1 VSSPARHGD
10 SGIGIAVSVLSFANY
25 GIFCVVGI
33 VLARLL
39 SPEEYGRYGSAVAFA
54 TLAAT
59 FATLGLEKQALRLL
73 PAFALRGEWSAVR
86 GYLVMS
92 VIVCVGL
99 GAAIGLVAGPGLD
112 AIRPP
117 PNARGA
123 FTAVMVYLV
132 PVTLF
137 CMLVEVLTSF
147 GKPLASTATYR
158 LALPLC
164 ILAACGATAAL
175 DERDAVHAVHAW
187 GIGWC
192 AALALLVALV
202 WRAMPLQ
209 LRAARA
215 QARSGQWLV
224 GGISY
229 LSFSLIMT
237 AFVQAPLIVL
247 GLAHEDRAGIGVFT
261 AAMQLAGFVTI
272 IQTATTRV
280 YAPKLS
286 QLIEAGDT
294 EGERRLMTGRNA
306 LLGAMS
312 LAFVAGVALFGR
324 ELLSLFGAGYERG
337 ERTLLVLSAGNAVNT
352 VLGFA
357 PWWLQFKGRHTLV
370 LVISGVGCAAAVAG
384 MWWAASALHWEVVA
398 WSYSIGL
405 AATFIALHWSVIMT
419 RRAQA
424 LAVTA
429 PVRQPQGE

>member
-1 VSSPARHGD
+1 MTVTARQD
-10 SGIGIAVSVLSFANY
+10 ASGLGIAVSVLSFANY
-25 GIFCVVGI
+25 GLFCVIGI

-59 FATLGLEKQALRLL
+59 FGTLGLEKQALRVI
-73 PAFALRGEWSAVR
+73 PAHAVRNEWSGVR

-92 VIVCVGL
+92 VIVCIAL

-112 AIRPP
+112 EIRPP

-123 FTAVMVYLV
+123 FTAVMIYLI

-158 LALPLC
+158 LALPLS
-164 ILAACGATAAL
+164 ILAACGAIAWR
-175 DERDAVHAVHAW
+175 DDRDAVHAVHAW

-192 AALALLVALV
+192 VALALLVWLV
-202 WRAMPLQ
+202 WRAVPTGV
-209 LRAARA
+209 RAARSRISA
-215 QARSGQWLV
+215 GPWLR

-272 IQTATTRV
+272 IQTATARV
-280 YAPKLS
+280 YAPRLS

-294 EGERRLMTGRNA
+294 DGERRLMAGRNA
-306 LLGAMS
+306 LLGVLS
-312 LAFVAGVALFGR
+312 LAFVIGVAAFGR

-337 ERTLLVLSAGNAVNT
+337 ERTLLVLSAGNAANT

-370 LVISGVGCAAAVAG
+370 LAISGAGCAAAIGG
-384 MWWAASALHWEVVA
+384 MWWAASAMHWEVVA

-405 AATFIALHWSVIMT
+405 SVTFAALQWSVTLT

-424 LAVTA
+424 AAVTSA
-429 PVRQPQGE
+429 DQPVRE

>member
-1 VSSPARHGD
+1 MNSPARHGD
-10 SGIGIAVSVLSFANY
+10 SGVGIVVSALSFANY
-25 GIFCVVGI
+25 GIFCVIGI

-73 PAFALRGEWSAVR
+73 PAFIVRSEWGLVR

-92 VIVCVGL
+92 LVVCVAL

-112 AIRPP
+112 EVRPP

-147 GKPLASTATYR
+147 GRPLASTATYR
-158 LALPLC
+158 LALPLS
-164 ILAACGATAAL
+164 ILAACGAVAWL

-192 AALALLVALV
+192 AALALLAVLV
-202 WRAMPLQ
+202 WRAMPGGV
-209 LRAARA
+209 RSAAAPVRK
-215 QARSGQWLV
+215 GPWLW
-224 GGISY
+224 GGINY

-237 AFVQAPLIVL
+237 AFAQAPLIVL

-286 QLIEAGDT
+286 QLIEAGDA

-324 ELLSLFGAGYERG
+324 ELLALFGSGYERG

-370 LVISGVGCAAAVAG
+370 LVISGLGCAAAIGG
-384 MWWAASALHWEVVA
+384 MWWAASRMHWEVVA

-405 AATFIALHWSVIMT
+405 AATFIALHLGVILT
-419 RRAQA
+419 RRAQSV
-424 LAVTA
+424 AVTA
-429 PVRQPQGE
+429 AAQSPRE

>member
-1 VSSPARHGD
+1 MTSAAAKRE
-10 SGIGIAVSVLSFANY
+10 SGVGITVSVLSFANY
-25 GIFCVVGI
+25 GIFCVIGI

-39 SPEEYGRYGSAVAFA
+39 APEEYGRYGSAVAFA

-73 PAFALRGEWSAVR
+73 PAFALRGEWSLLR
-86 GYLVMS
+86 GYLVLS
-92 VIVCVGL
+92 LIVCVAL

-112 AIRPP
+112 EIRPP

-123 FTAVMVYLV
+123 FTAVMIYLV

-147 GKPLASTATYR
+147 GRPLASTATYR
-158 LALPLC
+158 LALPLS
-164 ILAACGATAAL
+164 ILAACGAIAWL
-175 DERDAVHAVHAW
+175 DDRDAVHAVHAW

-202 WRAMPLQ
+202 WRAMPDGVRGAAAQ
-209 LRAARA
+209 LRSRA
-215 QARSGQWLV
+215 WI
-224 GGISY
+224 GGGVSY

-280 YAPKLS
+280 YAPRLS

-294 EGERRLMTGRNA
+294 EAERRLMAGRNA
-306 LLGAMS
+306 LLGVMS
-312 LAFVAGVALFGR
+312 IAFVAAVAVFGR
-324 ELLSLFGAGYERG
+324 ELLSLFGSGYERG

-357 PWWLQFKGRHTLV
+357 PWWLQFKGRHALV
-370 LVISGVGCAAAVAG
+370 LAVSGIGCAAAIGG
-384 MWWAASALHWEVVA
+384 MWWAASSMHWEAVA

-405 AATFIALHWSVIMT
+405 SATFAALHWSVILT
-419 RRAQA
+419 RRAGTA
-424 LAVTA
+424 AVTSA
-429 PVRQPQGE
+429 AQPPRG

>member
-1 VSSPARHGD
+1 M
-10 SGIGIAVSVLSFANY
+10 GIAVSALSFANY
-25 GIFCVVGI
+25 GILCVVGI

-73 PAFALRGEWSAVR
+73 PAFIVRGEWGLVR

-92 VIVCVGL
+92 LIVCIAL

-112 AIRPP
+112 EIRPP
-117 PNARGA
+117 PNARGS

-137 CMLVEVLTSF
+137 CMLVEVLTAF
-147 GKPLASTATYR
+147 GRPLASTATYR
-158 LALPLC
+158 LALPLS
-164 ILAACGATAAL
+164 ILAACGAIAWL
-175 DERDAVHAVHAW
+175 DDRDAVHAVHAW
-187 GIGWC
+187 GLGWC
-192 AALALLVALV
+192 AALALLVALA
-202 WRAMPLQ
+202 WRAMP
-209 LRAARA
+209 AAVRGA
-215 QARSGQWLV
+215 KALV
-224 GGISY
+224 RGGPWIWGGISY

-237 AFVQAPLIVL
+237 AFAQAPLIVL

-294 EGERRLMTGRNA
+294 DGERRLMTGRNA

-312 LAFVAGVALFGR
+312 LAFVAGAALFGR
-324 ELLSLFGAGYERG
+324 ELLSLFGTGYERG

-370 LVISGVGCAAAVAG
+370 LVISGTGCAAAIGG
-384 MWWAASALHWEVVA
+384 MWWAASSMHWEAVA
-398 WSYSIGL
+398 WSYSVGL
-405 AATFIALHWSVIMT
+405 AATFAGLHLSVGFT

-424 LAVTA
+424 KAITA
-429 PVRQPQGE
+429 AAQRAPE

>member
-1 VSSPARHGD
+1 VTSAARKGD
-10 SGIGIAVSVLSFANY
+10 SGIGIVVSVLSFANY
-25 GIFCVVGI
+25 GIFCVIGI

-73 PAFALRGEWSAVR
+73 PAFVVRGEWGLVR

-92 VIVCVGL
+92 LIVCVAL
-99 GAAIGLVAGPGLD
+99 GASIGLVAGPGLD
-112 AIRPP
+112 EIRPP

-123 FTAVMVYLV
+123 FTAVMIYLV

-147 GKPLASTATYR
+147 GRPLASTATYR
-158 LALPLC
+158 LALPLS
-164 ILAACGATAAL
+164 ILAACGAIAWL
-175 DERDAVHAVHAW
+175 DDRDAVHAVHAW

-192 AALALLVALV
+192 AALALLAVLV
-202 WRAMPLQ
+202 WRAMPSAARSAPSQ
-209 LRAARA
+209 LR
-215 QARSGQWLV
+215 SGSWIG
-224 GGISY
+224 GGINY

-280 YAPKLS
+280 YAPRLS

-294 EGERRLMTGRNA
+294 EGERRLMGGRNA
-306 LLGAMS
+306 LLGMLS
-312 LAFVAGVALFGR
+312 IAFVVGVAIFGR
-324 ELLSLFGAGYERG
+324 ELLSLFGSGYERG

-370 LVISGVGCAAAVAG
+370 LAVSGIGCAAAIGG
-384 MWWAASALHWEVVA
+384 MWWAASAMHWEVVA

-405 AATFIALHWSVIMT
+405 AATFAALQWSVTLT
-419 RRAQA
+419 RRAQ
-424 LAVTA
+424 LRTVTSPSQA
-429 PVRQPQGE
+429 PRE

>member
-1 VSSPARHGD
+1 MTSPPRTGD
-10 SGIGIAVSVLSFANY
+10 SGIGIIVSALSFANY
-25 GIFCVVGI
+25 GIFCVIGI

-73 PAFALRGEWSAVR
+73 PAFVVRGEWGLVR

-92 VIVCVGL
+92 AIVCVAL

-112 AIRPP
+112 EIRPP

-123 FTAVMVYLV
+123 FTAVMIYLV
-132 PVTLF
+132 PITLF
-137 CMLVEVLTSF
+137 CMGVEVLTSF
-147 GKPLASTATYR
+147 GRPLASTATYR
-158 LALPLC
+158 LALPLS
-164 ILAACGATAAL
+164 ILASCGTIAWL
-175 DERDAVHAVHAW
+175 DDRDAVHAVHAW

-192 AALALLVALV
+192 AALVLLMALV
-202 WRAMPLQ
+202 WRAMPAGVPRMPSKV
-209 LRAARA
+209 RARL
-215 QARSGQWLV
+215 WLG

-237 AFVQAPLIVL
+237 AFAQAPLIVL

-294 EGERRLMTGRNA
+294 DGERRLMTGRNA

-324 ELLSLFGAGYERG
+324 ELLSLFGSGYERG

-357 PWWLQFKGRHTLV
+357 PWWLQFKGRHALV
-370 LVISGVGCAAAVAG
+370 LAISGTGCAAAIGG
-384 MWWAASALHWEVVA
+384 MWWAASSMHWEVVA

-405 AATFIALHWSVIMT
+405 AATFVALHVSVGLT

-424 LAVTA
+424 AAVTA
-429 PVRQPQGE
+429 AGQPPRE

>member
-1 VSSPARHGD
+1 MTATARKGD
-10 SGIGIAVSVLSFANY
+10 SGIGIAVSALSFANY

-73 PAFALRGEWSAVR
+73 PAFIVRGEWGLVR

-92 VIVCVGL
+92 VIVCIAL
-99 GAAIGLVAGPGLD
+99 GASIGLVAGPGLD
-112 AIRPP
+112 EIRPP
-117 PNARGA
+117 PNARGS

-147 GKPLASTATYR
+147 GRPLASTATYR
-158 LALPLC
+158 LALPLS
-164 ILAACGATAAL
+164 ILAACGAIAWL
-175 DERDAVHAVHAW
+175 DDRDAVHAVNAW
-187 GIGWC
+187 GLGWC
-192 AALALLVALV
+192 AALALLAVLV
-202 WRAMPLQ
+202 WRAMP
-209 LRAARA
+209 RGVHGAPAKFCIRP
-215 QARSGQWLV
+215 WL
-224 GGISY
+224 GGGVSY

-237 AFVQAPLIVL
+237 AFAQAPLIVL

-294 EGERRLMTGRNA
+294 DGERRLMTGRNA

-312 LAFVAGVALFGR
+312 LAFVVGVALFGR
-324 ELLSLFGAGYERG
+324 ELLSLFGSGYERG

-370 LVISGVGCAAAVAG
+370 LAISGTGCAAAIGG
-384 MWWAASALHWEVVA
+384 MWWAASSMHWEAVA

-405 AATFIALHWSVIMT
+405 SATFVALHLSVGFT

-424 LAVTA
+424 AAVTA
-429 PVRQPQGE
+429 AGPQARE

>member
-1 VSSPARHGD
+1 M
-10 SGIGIAVSVLSFANY
+10 GIVVSVLSFANY
-25 GIFCVVGI
+25 GLFCVIGV

-39 SPEEYGRYGSAVAFA
+39 TAEEYGRYGSAIAFA

-59 FATLGLEKQALRLL
+59 FGTLGLEKQALRLL
-73 PAFALRGEWSAVR
+73 PAFIVRGEWGLLR
-86 GYLVMS
+86 GYLLMS
-92 VIVCVGL
+92 VIVCVAL
-99 GAAIGLVAGPGLD
+99 GVAIGVVAGPGLD
-112 AIRPP
+112 EIRPP

-147 GKPLASTATYR
+147 GRPIASTATYR
-158 LALPLC
+158 LALPLS
-164 ILAACGATAAL
+164 ILAASGLIALL
-175 DERDAVHAVHAW
+175 DERDSVHAVHAW
-187 GIGWC
+187 GLGWC

-202 WRAMPLQ
+202 WRAYP
-209 LRAARA
+209 REAAVARA
-215 QARSGQWLV
+215 KAHTRAWLS

-261 AAMQLAGFVTI
+261 AAVQLAGFVTI

-286 QLIEAGDT
+286 QLIESGDAD
-294 EGERRLMTGRNA
+294 GERRLLTGRNA
-306 LLGAMS
+306 LLGALS
-312 LAFVAGVALFGR
+312 LAFVGGMALFGR
-324 ELLSLFGAGYERG
+324 ELLSLFGPGYERG
-337 ERTLLVLSAGNAVNT
+337 ERTLLVLAAGNAVNT

-357 PWWLQFKGRHTLV
+357 PWWLQFKGRHTRV
-370 LVISGVGCAAAVAG
+370 LVISALGCSAAIGG
-384 MWWAASALHWEVVA
+384 MWWAASSMHWEAVA

-405 AATFIALHWSVIMT
+405 SATFIALHINVMAI
-419 RRAQA
+419 RRRQA
-424 LAVTA
+424 IAAVSG
-429 PVRQPQGE
+429 PGPSPQA

>member
-1 VSSPARHGD
+1 MTSPARQGD
-10 SGIGIAVSVLSFANY
+10 SGIGIVVSVLSFANY
-25 GIFCVVGI
+25 GIFCVIGI

-39 SPEEYGRYGSAVAFA
+39 TPEEYGRYGSAVAFA

-73 PAFALRGEWSAVR
+73 PAFAVRGEWSLAR
-86 GYLVMS
+86 GYLVTS
-92 VIVCVGL
+92 AIVCIAL

-112 AIRPP
+112 EIRPP

-123 FTAVMVYLV
+123 FTAVMIYLV

-147 GKPLASTATYR
+147 GRPLASTAMYR
-158 LALPLC
+158 LALPLS
-164 ILAACGATAAL
+164 ILAACGAIAWL
-175 DERDAVHAVHAW
+175 DDRDAVHAVHAW

-202 WRAMPLQ
+202 WRALPGGV
-209 LRAARA
+209 RR
-215 QARSGQWLV
+215 ARSEARTWPWI
-224 GGISY
+224 GGGVSY

-306 LLGAMS
+306 LLGALS
-312 LAFVAGVALFGR
+312 LAFVVGVALFGR
-324 ELLSLFGAGYERG
+324 ELLALFGSGYERG

-370 LVISGVGCAAAVAG
+370 LAISGIGCAAAIGG
-384 MWWAASALHWEVVA
+384 MWWAASSMHWEVVA

-405 AATFIALHWSVIMT
+405 SATFIALHASVILA
-419 RRAQA
+419 RRAKPA
-424 LAVTA
+424 AVTA
-429 PVRQPQGE
+429 AAPAARE

>member
-1 VSSPARHGD
+1 MTSPARQGD
-10 SGIGIAVSVLSFANY
+10 SGVGIVVSALSFANY

-73 PAFALRGEWSAVR
+73 PAFIVRREWSLVR
-86 GYLVMS
+86 GYLTLS
-92 VIVCVGL
+92 VVVCVAL
-99 GAAIGLVAGPGLD
+99 GSAIGLVAGPGLD
-112 AIRPP
+112 EIRPP

-123 FTAVMVYLV
+123 FTAVMIYLV

-147 GKPLASTATYR
+147 GRPLASTAMYR
-158 LALPLC
+158 LGLPLA
-164 ILAACGATAAL
+164 ILAACGAIAWL
-175 DERDAVHAVHAW
+175 DDRDAVHAVHAW
-187 GIGWC
+187 GLGWC
-192 AALALLVALV
+192 AALAMLAALV
-202 WRAMPLQ
+202 WRARPEGV
-209 LRAARA
+209 RGAATQVRP
-215 QARSGQWLV
+215 GPWLG

-312 LAFVAGVALFGR
+312 LAFVVGVAIFGR
-324 ELLSLFGAGYERG
+324 ELLSLFGSGYERG

-370 LVISGVGCAAAVAG
+370 LAISGVGCAAAIGG
-384 MWWAASALHWEVVA
+384 MWWAASSMRWEVVA

-405 AATFIALHWSVIMT
+405 SATFVALHWSVMLT

-424 LAVTA
+424 SAVTSA
-429 PVRQPQGE
+429 GRPPQA

>member
-1 VSSPARHGD
+1 M
-10 SGIGIAVSVLSFANY
+10 GIAVSALSFANY
-25 GIFCVVGI
+25 GILCVVGI

-73 PAFALRGEWSAVR
+73 PAFIVRGEWGLVR

-92 VIVCVGL
+92 LIVCIAL

-112 AIRPP
+112 EIRPP
-117 PNARGA
+117 PNARGS

-137 CMLVEVLTSF
+137 CMLVEVLTAF
-147 GKPLASTATYR
+147 GRPLASTATYR
-158 LALPLC
+158 LALPLS
-164 ILAACGATAAL
+164 ILAACGAIAWL
-175 DERDAVHAVHAW
+175 DDRDAVHAVHAW
-187 GIGWC
+187 GLGWC
-192 AALALLVALV
+192 AALALLAVLV
-202 WRAMPLQ
+202 WRAMP
-209 LRAARA
+209 AAVRGA
-215 QARSGQWLV
+215 QALV
-224 GGISY
+224 RGGPWIWGGINY

-237 AFVQAPLIVL
+237 AFAQAPLIVL

-294 EGERRLMTGRNA
+294 DGERRLMTGRNA

-312 LAFVAGVALFGR
+312 LAFVAGAALFGR
-324 ELLSLFGAGYERG
+324 ELLSLFGTGYERG

-370 LVISGVGCAAAVAG
+370 LVISGTGCAAAIGG
-384 MWWAASALHWEVVA
+384 MWWAASSMHWEAVA
-398 WSYSIGL
+398 WSYSVGL
-405 AATFIALHWSVIMT
+405 AATFAGLHLSVGFT

-424 LAVTA
+424 KAITA
-429 PVRQPQGE
+429 AAQRAPE